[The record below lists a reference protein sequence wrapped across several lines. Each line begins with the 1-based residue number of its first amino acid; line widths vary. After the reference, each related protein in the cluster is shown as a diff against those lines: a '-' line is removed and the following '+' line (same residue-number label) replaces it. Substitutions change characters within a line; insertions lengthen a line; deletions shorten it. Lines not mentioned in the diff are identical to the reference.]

1 MAEHN
6 ITSLSG
12 GKDSLATALLMKER
26 EVENGMLV
34 FADTGNEHDLTYEY
48 LDYLEQ
54 VLPFPL
60 RRVRAD
66 FTEAIAA
73 RRQMMLNVIAGTHKE
88 RANAAYHWT
97 PETAERAL
105 SVLHPTGIPF
115 LDMCLVHG
123 RFPSTK
129 VKFCTIEL
137 KIQPMEQQVQNPLLA
152 EGHDIVSWQ
161 GVRADESPARANL
174 VEQEW
179 MLTHPDSGAE
189 LWHYRPIHKWTA
201 EQVFAIAKRHGV
213 KPNPLY
219 LMGMGRVGCM
229 PCINA
234 GKDEI
239 LEISRRFPQVIDQKE
254 AWEANVSMASKT
266 CAATFFPARDLGA
279 GNASAIYPAKHGIR
293 GRVEWSM
300 TSRGGRQYDI
310 TRVMPAEPATACSS
324 VYGLCE

>member
-1 MAEHN
+1 MSEYN

-12 GKDSLATALLMKER
+12 GKDSLATALVMKEQ
-26 EVENGMLV
+26 EAENGMLV
-34 FADTGNEHDLTYEY
+34 FADTGNEHELTYEY
-48 LDYLEQ
+48 LDYLEA

-60 RRVRAD
+60 QRVRAD

-73 RRQMMLNVIAGTHKE
+73 RRQMMLGVLAGTHKE

-105 SVLHPTGIPF
+105 AVLHPTGIPF

-137 KIQPMEQQVQNPLLA
+137 KIQPMERQVQTPLLA
-152 EGHDIVSWQ
+152 EGHDVMSWQ
-161 GVRADESPARANL
+161 GVRADESPSRANL
-174 VEQEW
+174 VEREW
-179 MLTHPDSGAE
+179 KLTHPESGAE

-201 EQVFAIAKRHGV
+201 EQVFEIAQRHGI

-266 CAATFFPARDLGA
+266 QAATFFPARDLGA
-279 GNASAIYPAKHGIR
+279 GNAAAIDPLKHGIR

-300 TSRGGRQYDI
+300 TSRGGRQYDL
-310 TRVMPAEPATACSS
+310 TRVAPTAPTTSCSS

>member
-1 MAEHN
+1 MSEYN
-6 ITSLSG
+6 ITSLSA
-12 GKDSLATALLMKER
+12 GKDSLAASLLMKER

-48 LDYLEQ
+48 LDYLET

-66 FTEAIAA
+66 FTEEIAA

-105 SVLHPTGIPF
+105 TVLHPTGIPF

-137 KIQPMEQQVQNPLLA
+137 KIQPMERQVQMPLLA
-152 EGHDIVSWQ
+152 EGHDIMSWQ
-161 GVRADESPARANL
+161 GIRADESPARANL
-174 VEQEW
+174 VELEW
-179 MLTHPDSGAE
+179 KLTHSESGAE
-189 LWHYRPIHKWTA
+189 LWHYRPIHKWSA
-201 EQVFAIAKRHGV
+201 DQVFEIAKRHGI

-266 CAATFFPARDLGA
+266 RAATFFPARDLGA
-279 GNASAIYPAKHGIR
+279 PTAADIDLAKHGIR
-293 GRVEWSM
+293 GRVKWSM
-300 TSRGGRQYDI
+300 TSRGGRQFDL
-310 TRVMPAEPATACSS
+310 TRVAPSAPTTACSS

>member
-1 MAEHN
+1 MIEYN
-6 ITSLSG
+6 ITSLSA
-12 GKDSLATALLMKER
+12 GKDSLAAALLMKER
-26 EVENGMLV
+26 EVENGILA
-34 FADTGNEHDLTYEY
+34 FADTGNEHELTYEY
-48 LDYLEQ
+48 LDYLES

-66 FTEAIAA
+66 FTAAIAA
-73 RRQMMLNVIAGTHKE
+73 RRQMMLSVIAGTHKE
-88 RANAAYHWT
+88 RTNAKYHWT

-137 KIQPMEQQVQNPLLA
+137 KIQPMEQQIQNPLLT
-152 EGHDIVSWQ
+152 EGHDIMSWQ
-161 GVRADESPARANL
+161 GVRADESPDRASL
-174 VEQEW
+174 VELEW
-179 MLTHPDSGAE
+179 KLTNRASGAE

-201 EQVFAIAKRHGV
+201 EQVFEIARRHGI

-219 LMGMGRVGCM
+219 LMGMSRVGCM

-234 GKDEI
+234 GKNEI

-254 AWEANVSMASKT
+254 AWEANVSMSSKT
-266 CAATFFPARDLGA
+266 RAATFFPARDLGA
-279 GNASAIYPAKHGIR
+279 RNAAAIDPSKHGIR
-293 GRVEWSM
+293 GRVEWSK
-300 TSRGGRQYDI
+300 TSRGGTQYDMLRSDSP
-310 TRVMPAEPATACSS
+310 TELCSS
-324 VYGLCE
+324 IYGLCE